1 MYDDE
6 LIERAIETLR
16 EPVRMNAALDA
27 RVMAEIARA
36 PDRGRDPRWRA
47 AVSWFVRRPAVR
59 LSPLTTLAVAAGI
72 VLVTLVGRAWM
83 APAGDAPTTAMA
95 ALATPAAVAAPAVQ
109 FVVVVRE
116 ASSVALVGDFN
127 DWDDTATPMAPV
139 AGNGVWTVTVPL
151 AAGRY
156 RYSFLVDGLT
166 WLPDPAAPRALDD
179 DFGRPN
185 SVVTVGGT

>member
-36 PDRGRDPRWRA
+36 PDRRRDPRWRA

-59 LSPLTTLAVAAGI
+59 LSPLTTLAAAAGI
-72 VLVTLVGRAWM
+72 VLVTMVAQDRLEP
-83 APAGDAPTTAMA
+83 APAASAPA
-95 ALATPAAVAAPAVQ
+95 ALSAPSVQ
-109 FVVVVRE
+109 FVVVIPE
-116 ASSVALVGDFN
+116 AGAVSLVGDFN
-127 DWDDTATPMAPV
+127 DWNELATPMTPV
-139 AGNGVWTVTVPL
+139 AGDGVWSVTVPL
-151 AAGRY
+151 APGRY
-156 RYSFLVDGLT
+156 RYSFLVDGMT
-166 WLPDPAAPRALDD
+166 WLADPAAPRGLED

-185 SVVTVGGT
+185 SVVTVGGS